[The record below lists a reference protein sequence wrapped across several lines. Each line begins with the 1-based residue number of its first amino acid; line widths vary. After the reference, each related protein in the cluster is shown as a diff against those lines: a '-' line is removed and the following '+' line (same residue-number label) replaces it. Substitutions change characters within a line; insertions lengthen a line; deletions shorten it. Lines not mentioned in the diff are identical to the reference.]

1 MKKIFLE
8 ADPNQVEIKKL
19 LGKDFLE
26 LSMRTV
32 SSANPNRNGS
42 WFTKEAQEKALA
54 SYDDR
59 PILAYFTNGDFV
71 SHDGEWKNDSE
82 TGMDFWDTLGARG
95 ERPIGTIR
103 GKDKKQVV
111 YDEAT
116 GLYWTEITCALWT
129 QYSYRQVKRLIEDAK
144 AAALT
149 GGPTKSISVE
159 VDINDYE
166 ELPNGVLKINDYTLQ
181 GITILGSRNGKKV
194 EPGIEGAQLSV
205 LDVISNG
212 LYEKQRHA
220 LMQAYERLDTSLKQ
234 KEEMN
239 MNLDKDGNP
248 IEPTP
253 TPTEPTITP
262 TEPTDPTTTTANFE
276 GDPTTATTS
285 KTEPTDPEPK
295 LTDPVDPE
303 GGAAFSA
310 VGEPEAPAPTK
321 ADVICDL
328 AWLIESLSYRLETYD
343 NTIKHYEEVEEMP
356 GKNLVIAT
364 LKRMRA
370 TAEAEISDLG
380 KLLALITAEDF
391 VEDAERENFEAELC
405 KNCHLSEVYAKLLES
420 EKECNELKEKCSAY
434 EAPCPECGQHPCVCE
449 KKKYEALKAEYDT
462 VKEEKEKLEF
472 EAFMSKASTAI
483 EGAKG
488 SLTEEVSKAIF
499 ERCEKKE
506 IVSLEALETELALAA
521 GKIAL
526 ANKEAKTAYS
536 APIPTYETPLPKAAE
551 ASKDPFVRM
560 GYKGNKK

>member
-42 WFTKEAQEKALA
+42 WFTKEAQEKALPT
-54 SYDDR
+54 YDDR

-103 GKDKKQVV
+103 GKDRKEVV
-111 YDEAT
+111 YDEST

-234 KEEMN
+234 KEENN
-239 MNLDKDGNP
+239 MPTADEGKLNQEPVAGDATNP
-248 IEPTP
+248 EQQPEP
-253 TPTEPTITP
+253 
-262 TEPTDPTTTTANFE
+262 
-276 GDPTTATTS
+276 TATTFEQN
-285 KTEPTDPEPK
+285 KDTQPDPQPDPAQTDPEDPK
-295 LTDPVDPE
+295 
-303 GGAAFSA
+303 
-310 VGEPEAPAPTK
+310 EPEAQGQNFEETPKTET
-321 ADVICDL
+321 ICDL
-328 AWLIESLSYRLETYD
+328 AWLIESCSYSIRNYEE
-343 NTIKHYEEVEEMP
+343 TIKHYEEIDAP
-356 GKNLVIAT
+356 GKNMIINM
-364 LKRMRA
+364 LKRMKA
-370 TAEAEISDLG
+370 SAEAEVSDLG
-380 KLLALITAEDF
+380 KILAIVSAEDF
-391 VEDAERENFEAELC
+391 VEDPEREAFEAELIEHC
-405 KNCHLSEVYAKLLES
+405 NLPEVYKQLCEMT
-420 EKECNELKEKCSAY
+420 KECNELKEKCAAY
-434 EAPCPECGQHPCVCE
+434 EAPCPECGENPCVCE
-449 KKKYEALKAEYDT
+449 KKKYEALKADYDT
-462 VKEEKEKLEF
+462 VKAEHDKLVY
-472 EAFMSKASTAI
+472 EAFMEKANAAV
-483 EGAKG
+483 EAAK
-488 SLTEEVSKAIF
+488 SVVTEEEAKAIF

-506 IVSLEALETELALAA
+506 ILDFEVLERELAIAA
-521 GKIAL
+521 GKQAL
-526 ANKEAKTAYS
+526 ANKDAKAAYA
-536 APIPTYETPLPKAAE
+536 APVPTYETPDLKTAE
-551 ASKDPFVRM
+551 VSKDPFDRM
-560 GYKGNKK
+560 GYKRKK